1 MNEGGN
7 LVVRNSWPGQFI
19 GVFQNEEKFKSYF
32 DRFPGMY
39 FSGDGARRDED
50 GNYWILGRMDD
61 NINVSGHRLSTSE
74 IESVLAAHPAVA
86 EPAVVPVP
94 HELKGEAIY
103 VFVALKNGIDWTE
116 ALRSELRDFVRKNI
130 GALASPEVIQFV
142 DDLPKTLSGK
152 TVRRILRKIAA
163 GDDLESLGD
172 TTTLARPEILGEI
185 YLARNRLAL
194 GQPEKQAD

>member
-1 MNEGGN
+1 
-7 LVVRNSWPGQFI
+7 
-19 GVFQNEEKFKSYF
+19 
-32 DRFPGMY
+32 
-39 FSGDGARRDED
+39 
-50 GNYWILGRMDD
+50 MDD